1 MSTAANSPTPRNT
14 AGIRFGAWYDDRD
27 LELTFP
33 DAWEVE
39 LCPPQD
45 GPDIGQAGIEAAF
58 ANPIGTPR
66 LREIAAGR
74 RRPCIVID
82 DLSRPTPGIRL
93 IPAILEELRA
103 AGIQDRDVLI
113 LAGVANHRPMTR
125 HDLEKKIGLKVL
137 DACAVANHFSWDGCV
152 PIGHTSFGSPV
163 EINADFMQS
172 DLKILVGSIIPHGA
186 AGFSG
191 GSKLLMPGIASIAS
205 AEAYHRGTCTRGR
218 YAVTDTDA
226 RLEADEAA
234 RLAGVD
240 FLVNSI
246 PNSRLG
252 MAGLVTGDVVKA
264 HRAGTEI
271 ARRVF
276 ASPTPAAA
284 DVCVLSVYP
293 KDGEFLQYLTAFAP
307 WQTAPEPMVRE
318 GGSVVVALEGAEGLG
333 SHWLFGPG
341 MRLDFRRAPGVKG
354 RDIIFFAP
362 LIDRGSLQPEAR
374 DETTLFRT
382 WHETEAWLHAKHGD
396 RARVSVFPC
405 ATMQLGAGRRSS
417 RS

>member
-1 MSTAANSPTPRNT
+1 MSTAARIPSVRNT
-14 AGIRFGAWYDDRD
+14 AEIRFGAWYDDRD
-27 LELTFP
+27 LVLSFP
-33 DAWEVE
+33 DEWRIE
-39 LCPPQD
+39 LCAPAD
-45 GPDIGQAGIEAAF
+45 GPDIGEAGVASAF

-66 LREIAAGR
+66 LRDLAAGR
-74 RRPCIVID
+74 SRPCIVID
-82 DLSRPTPGIRL
+82 DLSRPTPGVRL
-93 IPAILEELRA
+93 VPTILAELRA
-103 AGIQDRDVLI
+103 AGIEDRDVLI

-125 HDLEKKIGLKVL
+125 PDLEKKLGAEVL
-137 DACAVANHFSWDGCV
+137 DVCAVANHFSWDGCV

-163 EINADFMQS
+163 EINADFMKS

-191 GSKLLMPGIASIAS
+191 GSKLLMPGISSLAS

-218 YAVTDTDA
+218 YAVTETDA

-234 RLAGVD
+234 RMAGVD

-252 MAGLVTGDVVKA
+252 MAGLVTGDVVSA

-276 ASPTPAAA
+276 ASPTPPGA

-307 WQTAPEPMVRE
+307 WQTAPEPILRE
-318 GGSVVVALEGAEGLG
+318 GGTVVVALEGAEGLG

-341 MRLDFRRAPGVKG
+341 MRLDFRRAPRIKR

-362 LIDRGSLQPEAR
+362 EIDRGSLQPEAR
-374 DETTLFRT
+374 AETILFKT
-382 WHETEAWLHAKHGD
+382 WDETEAWLQAKHGD
-396 RARVSVFPC
+396 RASVSVFPC
-405 ATMQLGAGRRSS
+405 ATIQLGAGRR
-417 RS
+417 